1 VIWEEARRTMI
12 TKLGWPEVTTEFRI
26 SAAQMAF
33 PEAMVSGFESN
44 IDRCTN
50 DPKDRHILA
59 AAIHAKAECIL
70 TMNAK
75 HFKKADLSAWGITAT
90 HPVEYLKSLYDLA
103 AGVVVSV
110 QYRMAEIRKKDL
122 IAILSRLSAGIPDL
136 TRHVAT
142 DLGLDVPPYTPDSWR
157 T

>member
-1 VIWEEARRTMI
+1 MI
-12 TKLGWPEVTTEFRI
+12 TKLGWPEVTTESRI

-33 PEAMVSGFESN
+33 PEAMVSVFESY

-59 AAIHAKAECIL
+59 AEIHAKAECIV

-75 HFKKADLSAWGITAT
+75 HYKKADLSAWGITAT
-90 HPVEYLKSLYDLA
+90 HPGEYLKSLYDLA

-110 QYRMAEIRKKDL
+110 LNQMTEIRKKVL
-122 IAILSRLSAGIPDL
+122 IAMLSRLSAGIPDFS
-136 TRHVAT
+136 RHVAA